1 MRVLHV
7 TQRYYPYMGGIET
20 HVYEVARGMAAQSVD
35 VTVLSTDTSGKLA
48 PRETVDGV
56 QIIRVPAYPRQRD
69 FYFAPQIYREIMAG
83 GWDVIHCQ
91 GYHTFVPPVA
101 MLAAQHSHTPYV
113 LTFHSG
119 GHSSSLRHS
128 SRAMQTSILRP
139 LLARANR
146 LIGVSKFEAA
156 LFGQRLGLPADR
168 FEVIPNGAQLPNIR
182 VNEPRSTTTVLSV
195 GRLEKYKGHHR
206 LIEAFPYVLK
216 ECPQAQLRI
225 LGKGEYEAELRQR
238 VDQLGL
244 QNAVTI
250 TFVPPEQRAGM
261 AEELQKAAL
270 MILFSE
276 YEAHP
281 VAVMEAAALNCSILV
296 ADTSGLHEIAE
307 QGLARA
313 IAIDSTPQQIA
324 QAILEQLRNPLQPPD
339 FQLPTWEQCTRRLL
353 SLYQAVIEETQ
364 QCAS

>member
-20 HVYEVARGMAAQSVD
+20 HVYEVARRMAAQSID
-35 VTVLSTDTSGKLA
+35 VTVLSTDVSGKLP
-48 PRETVDGV
+48 PRETVEGV

-69 FYFAPQIYREIMAG
+69 FYFAPQIYREIING
-83 GWDVIHCQ
+83 SWDVIHCQ

-101 MLAAQHSHTPYV
+101 MLAAQRAHTPYV

-119 GHSSSLRHS
+119 GHSSALRHS
-128 SRAMQTSILRP
+128 SRALQTSVLRP

-156 LFGQRLGLPADR
+156 LFGERLGLPPDR
-168 FEVIPNGAQLPNIR
+168 FEVIPNGAQLPDVR
-182 VNEPRSTTTVLSV
+182 VIEPRSTTTVLSV

-225 LGKGEYEAELRQR
+225 LGKGEYEAVLRQM
-238 VDQLGL
+238 VEQLGL
-244 QNAVTI
+244 EKAVTI

-261 AEELQKAAL
+261 AQELQKAAL

-313 IAIDSTPQQIA
+313 LPLDSTPQQIA
-324 QAILEQLRNPLQPPD
+324 QAILDQLRDPLQPPD
-339 FQLPTWEQCTRRLL
+339 FQLPTWEQCANRLL
-353 SLYQAVIEETQ
+353 DVYSRVIEETQ
-364 QCAS
+364 PCVS

>member
-1 MRVLHV
+1 
-7 TQRYYPYMGGIET
+7 MGGIET
-20 HVYEVARGMAAQSVD
+20 HVYEVARRMAAQSVD
-35 VTVLSTDTSGKLA
+35 VTVLSTDTSGKLP
-48 PRETVDGV
+48 PREIVDGV

-69 FYFAPQIYREIMAG
+69 FYFAPQIYREILG
-83 GWDVIHCQ
+83 GTWDMIHCQ

-101 MLAAQHSHTPYV
+101 MLAAQRSHTPYV

-128 SRAMQTSILRP
+128 SRAVQTSILRP

-156 LFGQRLGLPADR
+156 LFGQRLGLPANR
-168 FEVIPNGAQLPNIR
+168 FEVIPNGAQLPDIR
-182 VNEPRSTTTVLSV
+182 VTEPRSTTTVVSV

-206 LIEAFPYVLK
+206 LIEAFPDVLK

-225 LGKGEYEAELRQR
+225 LGKGEYEAELRQL

-244 QNAVTI
+244 QNVVTI
-250 TFVPPEQRAGM
+250 TFVPPEQRSGM

-324 QAILEQLRNPLQPPD
+324 QAILKQLRDPLQPPD
-339 FQLPTWEQCTRRLL
+339 FQLPTWEQCTHRLL
-353 SLYQAVIEETQ
+353 ALYQAVIKETQ
-364 QCAS
+364 LCAS